1 METKFDIGEEV
12 YLKCKVLGIHAHKS
26 CGTSYTLTLPE
37 GNAKL
42 DTICLESDLEKIPEA
57 QKTKDYNIT
66 LTVPNVTYKRLLSI
80 YDKLESVMTDIV
92 GSKDWGISGGAIGEE
107 KDDGNEH

>member
-37 GNAKL
+37 GNVKL
-42 DTICLESDLEKIPEA
+42 DTICLESDLVKIPEDV
-57 QKTKDYNIT
+57 KTKDYKIEII
-66 LTVPNVTYKRLLSI
+66 VPNVAGDDYI
-80 YDKLESVMTDIV
+80 EGIKLMLATALNFKDTKFIMTSNPIEP
-92 GSKDWGISGGAIGEE
+92 EE
-107 KDDGNEH
+107 KDDGN